1 MKLESAVKAVPHS
14 QRAVY
19 DTLSDL
25 TRLKSLKDRIPAG
38 STGNAEM
45 DEVKDKLQD
54 LSFDKD
60 SMSINISP
68 VGNVSMRIV
77 DREEP
82 KMIKFESEKSP
93 LKFKFWIQMLPVEA
107 TTSKLRLTIDADVPF
122 FAKGMVEKPL
132 QEALEK
138 IADMMAMIPYEE

>member
-1 MKLESAVKAVPHS
+1 
-14 QRAVY
+14 
-19 DTLSDL
+19 
-25 TRLKSLKDRIPAG
+25 
-38 STGNAEM
+38 
-45 DEVKDKLQD
+45 
-54 LSFDKD
+54 
-60 SMSINISP
+60 MSINIAP